1 MYTANTKIKA
11 GNVMPR
17 SILNTVSG
25 LDMVSGDTEL
35 YETLVDSFLEENVN
49 DKAHF
54 ASLAE
59 NAAQDK
65 GFVSFVH
72 KTKGSAGQIGCE
84 ALYDAAL
91 ALESV
96 LRGKEAGDQ
105 AALTREFFKTY
116 DETLSAL
123 RQYRKRI

>member
-1 MYTANTKIKA
+1 MYTTNTKIKA

-25 LDMVSGDTEL
+25 LDMLSGDTEL
-35 YETLVDSFLEENVN
+35 YKTLVDSFLTENVN
-49 DKAHF
+49 DKAQF

-65 GFVSFVH
+65 DFVSFVH

-96 LRGKEAGDQ
+96 LRGKEAGDE

>member
-1 MYTANTKIKA
+1 
-11 GNVMPR
+11 MPR

-25 LDMVSGDTEL
+25 LDMLSGDTEL
-35 YETLVDSFLEENVN
+35 YKTLVDSFLTENVN
-49 DKAHF
+49 DKAQF

-65 GFVSFVH
+65 DFVSFVH

-96 LRGKEAGDQ
+96 LRGKEAGDE

>member
-1 MYTANTKIKA
+1 
-11 GNVMPR
+11 MPR

-25 LDMVSGDTEL
+25 LDMLSGDTEL
-35 YETLVDSFLEENVN
+35 YKTLVDSFLTENVN

-59 NAAQDK
+59 NATQDK

-123 RQYRKRI
+123 KQYRKRI

>member
-1 MYTANTKIKA
+1 
-11 GNVMPR
+11 MPR

-25 LDMVSGDTEL
+25 LDMLSGDTEL
-35 YETLVDSFLEENVN
+35 YKTLVDSFLEENAN

-91 ALESV
+91 SLEGV
-96 LRGKEAGDQ
+96 LRGKEAGD
-105 AALTREFFKTY
+105 AVALTREFFKIY